1 MLKTLWRL
9 TRDSLATHSRER
21 VVCFHTLGRRCS
33 EPNVVP
39 SVDHSASAERLL
51 NIPIPNGKKC
61 TGRGWFRQWFGL
73 LETSPHHHIMSSNS
87 CVWFASGACPVPWPV
102 ACVTD
107 NHSPS
112 RMYPT
117 LLPTQDWGR
126 RAKQHF
132 RMRFRS
138 TLQRSASA
146 SKLESKAHSE
156 MRLPSPNEEFGRPNK
171 PNQTARLVF
180 STHCARACKVEIQTM
195 QDGLTKHTREMTAMC
210 CSRVWGA
217 NIFARWA
224 YKNTRSVTRLMRCS
238 PTDGRNRRA
247 SINDTDSS
255 SL

>member
-1 MLKTLWRL
+1 
-9 TRDSLATHSRER
+9 
-21 VVCFHTLGRRCS
+21 
-33 EPNVVP
+33 
-39 SVDHSASAERLL
+39 
-51 NIPIPNGKKC
+51 
-61 TGRGWFRQWFGL
+61 
-73 LETSPHHHIMSSNS
+73 MSSNS

-107 NHSPS
+107 NHIPS

-138 TLQRSASA
+138 TLQRSASQILC
-146 SKLESKAHSE
+146 SHPCKVLRNLNRKRILKCVYRPQTKNLE
-156 MRLPSPNEEFGRPNK
+156 GRT
-171 PNQTARLVF
+171 NQAARLVF
-180 STHCARACKVEIQTM
+180 STHFARACKVEIQTM
-195 QDGLTKHTREMTAMC
+195 QDGLTKHTREMTAMR
-210 CSRVWGA
+210 CSRVWGS

-247 SINDTDSS
+247 IINDTDSS